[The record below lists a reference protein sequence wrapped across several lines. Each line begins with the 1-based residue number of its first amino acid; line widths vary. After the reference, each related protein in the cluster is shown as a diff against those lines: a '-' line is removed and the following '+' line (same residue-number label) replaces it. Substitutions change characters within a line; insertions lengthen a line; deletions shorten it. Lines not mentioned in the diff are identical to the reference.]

1 MGSRTKI
8 IVLHMKEI
16 IYTAIFAALGILLI
30 VLLVI
35 MFRPGT
41 GEENAGIEKQ
51 YTPGIYTSTL
61 TLNNTNL
68 EVEVSVDESRINSI
82 RFSNLD
88 ETVTAMF
95 PLIQPTIE
103 DIAEQ
108 VYDSQSL
115 DNIQLSEDSPYT
127 SQIIVNAIDEALK
140 KAETTK

>member
-1 MGSRTKI
+1 MSSKTKNV
-8 IVLHMKEI
+8 VLHMKEI
-16 IYTAIFAALGILLI
+16 IYTAVFAALAIILILL
-30 VLLVI
+30 LVF
-35 MFRPGT
+35 MFLPKNKESKTNEEKYMPGV
-41 GEENAGIEKQ
+41 
-51 YTPGIYTSTL
+51 YTSTV
-61 TLNNTNL
+61 TLNNTAL
-68 EVEVSVDESRINSI
+68 EVEVTVDETHINSI

-88 ETVTAMF
+88 ESVTTMF

>member
-1 MGSRTKI
+1 MSSKTKI
-8 IVLHMKEI
+8 VVLHMKEI
-16 IYTAIFAALGILLI
+16 IYTAVFAALAIILILL
-30 VLLVI
+30 LVF
-35 MFRPGT
+35 MFLPKNKESKTNEEKYMPGV
-41 GEENAGIEKQ
+41 
-51 YTPGIYTSTL
+51 YTSTV
-61 TLNNTNL
+61 TLNNTAL
-68 EVEVSVDESRINSI
+68 EVEVTVDETHINSI

-88 ETVTAMF
+88 ESVTTMF

-127 SQIIVNAIDEALK
+127 SQISVNAIDEALK

>member
-30 VLLVI
+30 ILLVI
-35 MFRPGT
+35 MFRPGKGTDTT
-41 GEENAGIEKQ
+41 GTEKQ

-95 PLIQPTIE
+95 PLIQPAIE

-108 VYDSQSL
+108 VYETQSL
-115 DNIQLSEDSPYT
+115 DDIALSDDAPYT
-127 SQIIVNAIDEALK
+127 SQMILNAIKDAVA
-140 KAETTK
+140 KATVR

>member
-1 MGSRTKI
+1 MSSKTKI
-8 IVLHMKEI
+8 VVLHMKEI
-16 IYTAIFAALGILLI
+16 IYTAVFAALAIILILL
-30 VLLVI
+30 LVF
-35 MFRPGT
+35 MFLPKNKESKTNEEKYMPGV
-41 GEENAGIEKQ
+41 
-51 YTPGIYTSTL
+51 YTSTV
-61 TLNNTNL
+61 TLNNTAL
-68 EVEVSVDESRINSI
+68 EVEVIVDETHINSI

-88 ETVTAMF
+88 ESVTTMF

>member
-1 MGSRTKI
+1 MSSKTKI
-8 IVLHMKEI
+8 VVLHMKEI
-16 IYTAIFAALGILLI
+16 IYTAVFAALAIILILL
-30 VLLVI
+30 LVF
-35 MFRPGT
+35 MFLPKNKESKTNEEKYMPGV
-41 GEENAGIEKQ
+41 
-51 YTPGIYTSTL
+51 YTSTV
-61 TLNNTNL
+61 TLNNTAL
-68 EVEVSVDESRINSI
+68 EVEVTVDETHINSI

-88 ETVTAMF
+88 ESVTTMF

-127 SQIIVNAIDEALK
+127 SQIIVNAIDEALE